1 MGEEVCYYIKNI
13 CSSKLCTEFINDS
26 YMNISNNFLCFG
38 ISLMFC
44 LGCTNINTDAS
55 GDIDVANAMHE
66 LETIQL
72 SEIADNVAYVPLETN
87 DSCLLSPYNKL
98 HVTEDYIII
107 SHYSTKGEIRVFDRN
122 TGKYLH
128 YIGYVSTDPWGYAC
142 YNKRINYWIDE
153 LSKEVYCNNWDNT
166 LQVYGFEGQHH
177 RSLSLFYDSINVIGW
192 FANSMSF
199 SQEGMH
205 VYSEWRSQVP
215 RIVSFDKR
223 GCPLNVYNMDV
234 RRIQPTEKS
243 RGVTM
248 LAQDS
253 LFGSFTVFLDY
264 DYYGSSNC
272 VFNASD
278 APRTYTRNGKTYLKE
293 TFVDT
298 IYTLQYG
305 NKVPYLTFNMG
316 EYLWPYDKRMEGADD
331 NRMCVLYT
339 LENDDLVYFTC
350 GQNIYD
356 WESANK
362 RFFCGYYDKNKKK
375 TRMMR
380 GVSIQDNILHGPPF
394 RIMGV
399 NLSGEFFTVIQPT
412 ELLDMDEEALS
423 PQLRALRQRVKVDDN
438 PIIAIAY

>member
-1 MGEEVCYYIKNI
+1 MKIFDK
-13 CSSKLCTEFINDS
+13 SLSL
-26 YMNISNNFLCFG
+26 G
-38 ISLMFC
+38 ISLMSC
-44 LGCTNINTDAS
+44 LGCTNTAS
-55 GDIDVANAMHE
+55 DTLGNIDIAGAMRE
-66 LETIQL
+66 LESIKL
-72 SEIADNVAYVPLETN
+72 SEIADNIAYVPLETS
-87 DSCLLSPYNKL
+87 DSSLLSPYNRV
-98 HVTEDYIII
+98 HVTEEYIII
-107 SHYSTKGEIRVFDRN
+107 SHYSPKAAIRVFDRY

-128 YIGYVSTDPWGYAC
+128 DIGYVSNDPWGYAS
-142 YNKRINYWIDE
+142 YSRRVNYWVDE
-153 LSKEVYCNNWDNT
+153 MAEEVYCNNWDNT
-166 LQVYGFEGQHH
+166 LQVYGFDGKHR

-192 FANSMSF
+192 SANSMSF
-199 SQEGMH
+199 SQDEIN

-215 RIVSFDKR
+215 RVVSFDKQ
-223 GCPLNVYNMDV
+223 GNPLHVYNMDV

-248 LAQDS
+248 HARDS

-278 APRTYTRNGKTYLKE
+278 APRTYTRNGTTYLKE

-298 IYTLQYG
+298 IYTLQKG
-305 NKVPYLTFNMG
+305 NKIPYLTFNMG

-362 RFFCGYYDKNKKK
+362 RFFCGYYDKKKK
-375 TRMMR
+375 NTRMMR
-380 GVSIQDNILHGPPF
+380 GVSIKDNILHGPAF
-394 RIMGV
+394 RIMGM
-399 NLSGEFFTVIQPT
+399 NQAGEFFTVIQPS
-412 ELLDMDEEALS
+412 ELLDMDEEVLS
-423 PQLRALRQRVKVDDN
+423 PQLRELRQRVKEDDN